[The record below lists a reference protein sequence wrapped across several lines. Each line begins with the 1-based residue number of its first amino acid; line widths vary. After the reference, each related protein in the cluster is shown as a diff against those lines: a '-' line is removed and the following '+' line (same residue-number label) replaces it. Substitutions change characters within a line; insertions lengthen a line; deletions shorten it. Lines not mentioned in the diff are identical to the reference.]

1 MRVTISSSSATTI
14 DEKYYDESRKV
25 LEYLADNECDLNWGS
40 ADYSIMG
47 LCYEVFRD
55 KHRNIYGYTSEK
67 YASDIERLPDATH
80 TVYADTFDLKKNIF
94 TDADLVLILPGG
106 TGSISEFFAY
116 LEEIRSND
124 KNTKLVLH
132 NVDGQYDAVIALIN
146 DMIAKGFNKESI
158 FDYFKITNTFEEFKE
173 YFDSIKDVNNKGR

>member
-1 MRVTISSSSATTI
+1 MRVTISSSSSTNI
-14 DEKYYDESRKV
+14 DQKYYDESRKV
-25 LEYLADNECDLNWGS
+25 LEYLADEGFDLNWGS

-55 KHRNIYGYTSEK
+55 KGRNIYGYTSEK
-67 YASDIERLPDATH
+67 YKGDIERLPDATH
-80 TVYADTFDLKKNIF
+80 TVYEDTFDLKKHIF

-124 KNTKLVLH
+124 KDTKLVVY
-132 NVDGQYDAVIALIN
+132 NVDHQYDCIKVLI
-146 DMIAKGFNKESI
+146 DSLIKEGFNKESI
-158 FDYFKITNTFEEFKE
+158 YDYYEEASSVEQLREIVESLKN
-173 YFDSIKDVNNKGR
+173 SKTK